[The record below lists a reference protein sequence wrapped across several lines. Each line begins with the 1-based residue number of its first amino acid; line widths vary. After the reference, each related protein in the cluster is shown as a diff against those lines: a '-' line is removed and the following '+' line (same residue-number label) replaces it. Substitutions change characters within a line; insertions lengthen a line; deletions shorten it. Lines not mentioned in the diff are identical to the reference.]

1 MNGLYLIEKPI
12 QKEIYLNFI
21 HTIREFLHAMEVLNF
36 DSIHLWMKAIPS
48 SKEKKK
54 SIQLFVVLV
63 EFNYPKK

>member
-36 DSIHLWMKAIPS
+36 DSIHL
-48 SKEKKK
+48 
-54 SIQLFVVLV
+54 
-63 EFNYPKK
+63 